1 MRRLIF
7 ALLLL
12 GSTALATSAHQVC
25 LAWNPCCYA
34 KTVTLRVWRQKGQGA
49 FVQIKQLSNTYTCWT
64 DTTVVAGAQYS
75 YYVIACDVTSKECS
89 AASNVV
95 NVTVP

>member
-1 MRRLIF
+1 MRALIL

-12 GSTALATSAHQVC
+12 GSSSLATSTHSVC
-25 LAWNPCCYA
+25 LAWKRGNYA
-34 KTVTLRVWRQKGQGA
+34 KTVTLRVWRQKGQAA
-49 FVQIKQLSNTYTCWT
+49 FVQIKQLNNTLTSWT
-64 DTTVVAGAQYS
+64 DTGVVAGAQYS
-75 YYVIACDVTSKECS
+75 YYVVACDLKTTDCS